1 MFFPQVERVEVFHLT
16 DSDHVVVEN
25 FVCWLHGLE
34 RQVHTDI
41 VIYLQ
46 FEEEI

>member
-16 DSDHVVVEN
+16 DSDHVVGN